1 MIYSMWRALAAN
13 VHAQL
18 PSVEEN
24 PGLLR
29 RIIMSTH
36 VNLFELEAA
45 GMKLLKISRGQL
57 FAYMSVDYYAGCGH
71 GAG

>member
-1 MIYSMWRALAAN
+1 
-13 VHAQL
+13 
-18 PSVEEN
+18 VEEN

-57 FAYMSVDYYAGCGH
+57 FAYMSVVYYAGCCH
-71 GAG
+71 GAV